1 MSNEFNFIAPHVS
14 DADIDLFGF
23 NDAPNCFNIE
33 DNWLMAHVMHCANI
47 FPSVSS
53 ARKQGWNK
61 PIPGGF
67 SEFTVGKNKTKIW
80 ILNLTESVRRN
91 G

>member
-14 DADIDLFGF
+14 DADIELFGF
-23 NDAPNCFNIE
+23 EDAPNCFNIE
-33 DNWLMAHVMHCANI
+33 DNWLMAHVMHLANI

-80 ILNLTESVRRN
+80 ILNLTEDVRRT
-91 G
+91 